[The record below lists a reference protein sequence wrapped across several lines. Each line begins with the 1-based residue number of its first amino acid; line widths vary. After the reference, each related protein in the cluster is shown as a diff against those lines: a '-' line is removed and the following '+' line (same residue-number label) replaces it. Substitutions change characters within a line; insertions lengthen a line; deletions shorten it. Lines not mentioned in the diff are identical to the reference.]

1 MRIVVLI
8 SVGVVWAV
16 SYILNSSSLAGGRI
30 QGTANEMVA
39 ESQRERKETEPLPGT
54 TFGNPPGLEQERKRL
69 SEAAAGFGT
78 DPTAIVGYYQ
88 VMYAHST
95 GTNNQRLDTVTAT
108 IRLPVTPNVGV
119 QVNMPY
125 TWAALG
131 QTGGFTPNGTS
142 DMTFRVGGRVYAI
155 DKMALFLGADGSFP
169 TASEPLLGTGKY
181 TIGPGGAVAIPL
193 PRIHSLFF
201 LVIEDF
207 NSIGGDPSRTNIH
220 YTQFKPSINTIW
232 GERWWTEV
240 LLYAYSD
247 WAHERKTTMNL
258 QGEVGHR
265 LSKPWALFVQGGG
278 GVLGRDS
285 FLGLDWFL
293 QAGVRWVFKTPLLPA
308 SSSKWST
315 QTDKMP
321 LLYHLYGP

>member
-1 MRIVVLI
+1 M
-8 SVGVVWAV
+8 
-16 SYILNSSSLAGGRI
+16 
-30 QGTANEMVA
+30 
-39 ESQRERKETEPLPGT
+39 PGAT
-54 TFGNPPGLEQERKRL
+54 SGNPPSREQERRRL
-69 SEAAAGFGT
+69 SEAAASFGT
-78 DPTAIVGYYQ
+78 DPTAIIGYYQ

-95 GTNNQRLDTVTAT
+95 STNNQRLDTVTAT
-108 IRLPVTPNVGV
+108 IRVPVTQNVGL

-142 DMTFRVGGRVYAI
+142 DMTFRVGGRVYAN
-155 DKMALFLGADGSFP
+155 DKMALFIGADGSFP

-201 LVIEDF
+201 VVIEDF
-207 NSIGGDPSRTNIH
+207 NSIGGDPSRTTIH

-240 LLYAYSD
+240 LLYGYAD
-247 WAHERKTTMNL
+247 WAHQRKTTMNL

-265 LSKPWALFVQGGG
+265 LTTHWALFVQGGG

-285 FLGLDWFL
+285 FLGLDWFV
-293 QAGVRWVFKTPLLPA
+293 QAGVRWVFKTPLLA
-308 SSSKWST
+308 TLSSKWGT
-315 QTDKMP
+315 HADQ
-321 LLYHLYGP
+321 

>member
-1 MRIVVLI
+1 MRRALFISAGIVWMVS
-8 SVGVVWAV
+8 SVMVVP
-16 SYILNSSSLAGGRI
+16 SLAEDNNQATDEGSAA
-30 QGTANEMVA
+30 QLP
-39 ESQRERKETEPLPGT
+39 EPRQ
-54 TFGNPPGLEQERKRL
+54 EADRDQERKRL
-69 SEAAAGFGT
+69 SEAAADFGT
-78 DPTAIVGYYQ
+78 DPTAIIGYYQ

-95 GTNNQRLDTVTAT
+95 STNNQRLDTVTAT
-108 IRLPVTPNVGV
+108 VRMPLTPNAGL

-131 QTGGFTPNGTS
+131 QTAGYTPNGTS
-142 DMTFRVGGRVYAI
+142 DMTVRVGGRVYASDQI
-155 DKMALFLGADGSFP
+155 AVFIGADGSFP

-201 LVIEDF
+201 VVIEDF
-207 NSIGGDPSRTNIH
+207 NSIGGDPSRRNIH

-240 LLYAYSD
+240 LMFYYAD
-247 WAHERKTTMNL
+247 WEHQRKTTMNL

-265 LSKPWALFVQGGG
+265 LGKHWAFFVDAGGG
-278 GVLGRDS
+278 LLGRDS
-285 FLGLDWFL
+285 FLGLDWFV

-308 SSSKWST
+308 LNSRWGT
-315 QTDKMP
+315 HQDQR
-321 LLYHLYGP
+321 H

>member
-1 MRIVVLI
+1 M
-8 SVGVVWAV
+8 
-16 SYILNSSSLAGGRI
+16 
-30 QGTANEMVA
+30 
-39 ESQRERKETEPLPGT
+39 
-54 TFGNPPGLEQERKRL
+54 
-69 SEAAAGFGT
+69 
-78 DPTAIVGYYQ
+78 
-88 VMYAHST
+88 
-95 GTNNQRLDTVTAT
+95 
-108 IRLPVTPNVGV
+108 
-119 QVNMPY
+119 
-125 TWAALG
+125 
-131 QTGGFTPNGTS
+131 
-142 DMTFRVGGRVYAI
+142 
-155 DKMALFLGADGSFP
+155 
-169 TASEPLLGTGKY
+169 
-181 TIGPGGAVAIPL
+181 AIPL

-201 LVIEDF
+201 VVIEDF

-265 LSKPWALFVQGGG
+265 LSKHWALFVQGGG

-285 FLGLDWFL
+285 FLGLDWFV

-308 SSSKWST
+308 SSAKWST

-321 LLYHLYGP
+321 LLYQPYGP